1 MTTWIVSIVQ
11 TVLIL
16 ALAPLAIGLI
26 RKFKARFQNRRGASV
41 WLPYYFLLALTK
53 KKMTITEHSSWV
65 FSGVPFVVLG
75 TALLLAMFI
84 PTLAVGGALGQYGNL
99 ILVSSLLMVSAVAL
113 VLGGMDVASAF
124 GGMGSS
130 REMTLAALT
139 EPAMIVVFA
148 ALGIA
153 SGGWT
158 ADGAVSGL
166 AAYSWPLVH
175 PFLILVF
182 GAFAFILLIE
192 AARYPVDNPTTH
204 LELTMVHEAMILE
217 YSGPYLAMLEYASAV
232 KFAVLAVFLANLI
245 FPTLV
250 FGAGI
255 GLVWGVVAFAVKF
268 VAVCF
273 GIAFTESVI
282 AKMRFYRMNE
292 FVASAFLLGVIGLIL
307 SIVF

>member
-1 MTTWIVSIVQ
+1 MMTWIVSIVQ
-11 TVLIL
+11 TLMIL

-41 WLPYYFLLALTK
+41 WLPYYLLLSLMK

-65 FSGVPFVVLG
+65 FRGVPFVVLG
-75 TALLLAMFI
+75 VALLLAMFI

-99 ILVSSLLMVSAVAL
+99 IFISSLLMISAVAL

-130 REMTLAALT
+130 REMTLAALA
-139 EPAMIVVFA
+139 EPAIIVVFA
-148 ALGIA
+148 ALGIV

-158 ADGAVSGL
+158 ADSAVSGL
-166 AAYSWPLVH
+166 SAYSWPLTH

-182 GAFAFILLIE
+182 AAFAFILLIE
-192 AARYPVDNPTTH
+192 AARYPVDNPSTH

-245 FPTLV
+245 FPSLV

-255 GLVWGVVAFAVKF
+255 GLVWGVLAFAAKF

-273 GIAFTESVI
+273 GIAFIESVI

-292 FVASAFLLGVIGLIL
+292 FVASAFFLGFIGLIL